1 MFLYKERLNKLE
13 VFSMEKDMTTG
24 GTWQNYKFISDM
36 EKMTKKQL
44 FTILSNK
51 NITEHSINY
60 VGMFKRIRRRY
71 SFVQGTV
78 MLWKPLP

>member
-1 MFLYKERLNKLE
+1 M
-13 VFSMEKDMTTG
+13 
-24 GTWQNYKFISDM
+24 Q
-36 EKMTKKQL
+36 KMTKKQL